1 MNSVLSSAFFFI
13 LTLGLLITF
22 HEFGH
27 YWVARKLGV
36 KVLRFSVGFGKSLWV
51 KRHGPDQ
58 TEYAVAA
65 LPLGGYVKML
75 DEREGP
81 VANHELH
88 RAFNRQSVGRRA
100 AIVVAGPLFNF
111 VLAVVLLWL
120 TYMLGVA
127 GLRAVVGEVHPASP
141 AAEAG
146 FQPGDEIVAVGESEA
161 RTWNAVI
168 LTLLDRGL
176 AGGAVPVSVLDAAG
190 NPAQRHIDLGGLAA
204 SLNQG
209 NVLDVVG
216 LRPAVRRIPP
226 IIGQVEAGSPAAR
239 GGLQTGD
246 RVVAVDGQS
255 IDDWGAWVEYVR
267 ARPDVPIQMQIER
280 GGETLTLEITPAPR
294 QDRSGT
300 HGRIGAA
307 VQEPES
313 LDQDNL
319 TVVLQYGPVAAVG
332 QALVKTWDVTL
343 LTLRLLAKMVVGE
356 VSLDNLS
363 GPLSIAQYA
372 GGTASIGLVP
382 FLTFLA
388 IVSVSLGVLN
398 LLPIPVLDGGHLLFY
413 AVEAVKGSPVSP
425 ATEMLGQRIGLVII
439 LMMMVFAFYNDLV
452 RIFG

>member
-58 TEYAVAA
+58 TEYALAA

-81 VANHELH
+81 VATHELH

-111 VLAVVLLWL
+111 VLAVVLLWF
-120 TYMLGVA
+120 TYMLGVS
-127 GLRAVVGEVHPASP
+127 GLRAVVGDVQPSSP
-141 AAEAG
+141 AAAAG
-146 FQPGDEIVAVGESEA
+146 FQAGDQIIGVAGAEA

-168 LTLLDRGL
+168 LALLDSGL
-176 AGGAVPVSVLDAAG
+176 AGGSVPVTVLDASH
-190 NPAQRHIDLGGLAA
+190 NPAERQIDLAGLAA

-209 NVLDVVG
+209 NLLDVVG
-216 LRPAVRRIPP
+216 LRPAARQIPP
-226 IIGQVEAGSPAAR
+226 VIGQVETGSPAAR
-239 GGLQTGD
+239 SGLQTGD
-246 RVVAVDGQS
+246 RVVSVDGQA
-255 IDDWGAWVEYVR
+255 IDDWGEWVEYVR
-267 ARPDVPIQMQIER
+267 ARPNVPMQLQIER
-280 GGETLTLEITPAPR
+280 GGESITLEITPAPR
-294 QDRSGT
+294 KDRSGT
-300 HGRIGAA
+300 HGRIGAG
-307 VQEPES
+307 VQEPENS
-313 LDQDNL
+313 ADDNL
-319 TVVLQYGPVAAVG
+319 TVVLQYGPLAAIG
-332 QALVKTWDVTL
+332 QALTKTWDVTI

-372 GGTASIGLVP
+372 GGTASVGLVP

-425 ATEMLGQRIGLVII
+425 AAEMLGQRIGLVII
-439 LMMMVFAFYNDLV
+439 LLMMVFAFYNDLV

>member
-1 MNSVLSSAFFFI
+1 MSSVLSSAFFFI

-27 YWVARKLGV
+27 YWVARRLGV

-81 VANHELH
+81 VASHELH
-88 RAFNRQSVGRRA
+88 RAFNRQSLGRRA

-111 VLAVVLLWL
+111 FLAVVLLWL
-120 TYMLGVA
+120 TYMLGVS
-127 GLRAVVGEVHPASP
+127 GLRAVVGDVHPASP
-141 AAEAG
+141 AAAAG
-146 FQPGDEIVAVGESEA
+146 FQAGDEIVAVAGAEA
-161 RTWNAVI
+161 RTWNSVI
-168 LTLLDRGL
+168 LALLDSGL
-176 AGGAVPVSVLDAAG
+176 AGGSVPVAVRDASG
-190 NPAQRHIDLGGLAA
+190 NPTQREIDLAGLAA

-216 LRPAVRRIPP
+216 IRPAVRKIPP
-226 IIGQVEAGSPAAR
+226 VIGHVEAGSPAAR
-239 GGLQTGD
+239 SGLETGD
-246 RVVAVDGQS
+246 RIIAADGQPM
-255 IDDWGAWVEYVR
+255 DDWGAWVEYVR
-267 ARPDVPIQMQIER
+267 ARPNKPIQIEIER
-280 GGETLTLEITPAPR
+280 SGAMVVLEIRPAAR
-294 QDRSGT
+294 EDRSGV

-307 VQEPES
+307 VQEPEKS
-313 LDQDNL
+313 ADDNL
-319 TVVLQYGPVAAVG
+319 TVVLQYGPLAAIG
-332 QALVKTWDVTL
+332 QALVKTWDVTI
-343 LTLRLLAKMVVGE
+343 LTLRLLAKMVIGE

-425 ATEMLGQRIGLVII
+425 AAEMMGQRIGLVII
-439 LMMMVFAFYNDLV
+439 LLMMVFAFYNDLV

>member
-1 MNSVLSSAFFFI
+1 MSSVLSSAFFFI
-13 LTLGLLITF
+13 LTLGVLITF

-27 YWVARKLGV
+27 YWVARRLGV

-81 VANHELH
+81 VASHELH
-88 RAFNRQSVGRRA
+88 RAFNRQSLGRRA

-111 VLAVVLLWL
+111 FLAVALLWL
-120 TYMLGVA
+120 TYMLGVS
-127 GLRAVVGEVHPASP
+127 GLRAVVGDVHPSSP
-141 AAEAG
+141 AAAAG
-146 FQPGDEIVAVGESEA
+146 FQAGDEIVAVAGAEA

-168 LTLLDRGL
+168 LALLDRGL
-176 AGGAVPVSVLDAAG
+176 AGGSVPVAVLDASH
-190 NPAQRHIDLGGLAA
+190 NPMQRQIDLGGLAA

-209 NVLDVVG
+209 NLLDVVG
-216 LRPAVRRIPP
+216 FRPAVRKIPP
-226 IIGQVEAGSPAAR
+226 VIGHVEAGSPAACS
-239 GGLQTGD
+239 GLETGD
-246 RVVAVDGQS
+246 RIVSADGQP
-255 IDDWGAWVEYVR
+255 IDDWGGWVEYVR
-267 ARPDVPIQMQIER
+267 ARANKPIRMEIDR
-280 GGETLTLEITPAPR
+280 NGATVALEITPAAR
-294 QDRSGT
+294 EDRGGV

-307 VQEPES
+307 VQEPEQAA
-313 LDQDNL
+313 DDNL
-319 TVVLQYGPVAAVG
+319 IVVLQYGPLAAIG
-332 QALVKTWDVTL
+332 HALVKTWDVTI

-372 GGTASIGLVP
+372 GGSASIGLVP

-425 ATEMLGQRIGLVII
+425 AAEMMGQRIGLVII
-439 LMMMVFAFYNDLV
+439 LIMMVFAFYNDLV